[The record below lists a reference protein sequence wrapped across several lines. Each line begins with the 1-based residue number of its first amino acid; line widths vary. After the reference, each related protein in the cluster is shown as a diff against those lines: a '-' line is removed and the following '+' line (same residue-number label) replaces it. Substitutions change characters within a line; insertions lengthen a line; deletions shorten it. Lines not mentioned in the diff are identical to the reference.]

1 MSIFWYRWDQY
12 TINADFMHKIET
24 ETVLCLHT
32 VNWSTGVKFGG
43 ALENVKLRKIKIGV
57 S

>member
-1 MSIFWYRWDQY
+1 
-12 TINADFMHKIET
+12 MHKIET